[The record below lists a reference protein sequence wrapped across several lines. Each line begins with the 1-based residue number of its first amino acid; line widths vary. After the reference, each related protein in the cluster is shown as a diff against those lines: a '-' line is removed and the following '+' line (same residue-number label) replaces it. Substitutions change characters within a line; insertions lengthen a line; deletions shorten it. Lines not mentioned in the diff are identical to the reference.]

1 MRLFRDPSVRRALLL
16 SLGVTALAA
25 VLAAQISPAAV
36 ILSTIACLCVCAI
49 FVVLTA
55 RRDRAVTALS
65 ETVDHILHGADD
77 LTVSGCAE
85 GELSLLADEI
95 GKMVVRLREQTD
107 RMERDRSRMSDALA
121 DVSHQLRT
129 PLTSMN
135 LTLSRLSG
143 GDLAPEERMRLLFE
157 LKQRLARIDWL
168 VETLLKLS
176 KIDAGTVHFRH
187 DEVQV
192 SELLRAASEPLAV
205 AMELRGQTLTVEV
218 GEETYIGDL
227 AWTTEAIGNL
237 LKNCS
242 EHTPEGGIVTVTAH
256 ETALYTEIAI
266 RDSGGGFEPTELPYL
281 FDRFYR
287 GKNAAPN
294 SVGIGLSLARTVIT
308 AQGGTLTAAN
318 AHPCGALF
326 TVRFYKSVV

>member
-1 MRLFRDPSVRRALLL
+1 MRLLRDPSVRRALLV

-25 VLAAQISPAAV
+25 VLAAQISPAAA
-36 ILSTIACLCVCAI
+36 ILSVVACLCVCASFLI
-49 FVVLTA
+49 LIA
-55 RRDRAVTALS
+55 RRDRTIAALS
-65 ETVDHILHGADD
+65 ETVDRILHGEDD
-77 LTVSGCAE
+77 LAVSGCAE

-107 RMERDRSRMSDALA
+107 RMERDRLRMSDALA

-143 GDLAPEERMRLLFE
+143 GDLDSEERMRLLFE
-157 LKQRLARIDWL
+157 LKQRLARVDWL

-176 KIDAGTVHFRH
+176 RIDAGTVHFRR
-187 DEVQV
+187 DKVQV
-192 SELLRAASEPLAV
+192 SELLRAASAPLAV
-205 AMELRGQTLTVEV
+205 AMELRGQTLTAEV
-218 GEETYIGDL
+218 GDETFTGDL

-242 EHTPEGGIVTVTAH
+242 EHTPEGGGVTVTAR
-256 ETALYTEIAI
+256 ETALYTELAI
-266 RDSGGGFEPTELPYL
+266 RDSGDGFEPSELPYL

-318 AHPCGALF
+318 AHPKGALF

>member
-1 MRLFRDPSVRRALLL
+1 MRMLRDPSVRRALLV

-25 VLAAQISPAAV
+25 VLAAQISPAAAV
-36 ILSTIACLCVCAI
+36 LSTVACLCVCASFLI
-49 FVVLTA
+49 LIA
-55 RRDRAVTALS
+55 RRDRTIAALS
-65 ETVDHILHGADD
+65 ETVDRILHGAND

-107 RMERDRSRMSDALA
+107 RMERDRLRMSDALA

-143 GDLAPEERMRLLFE
+143 GDLTSEERMRLLLE

-176 KIDAGTVHFRH
+176 RIDAGAVHFRR
-187 DEVQV
+187 DTVQV
-192 SELLRAASEPLAV
+192 SELLRAASAPLAV
-205 AMELRGQTLTVEV
+205 AMELRGQVLTTMV
-218 GEETYIGDL
+218 GDETFTGDL
-227 AWTTEAIGNL
+227 AWTAEAIGNL

-242 EHTPEGGIVTVTAH
+242 EHTPEGGAVTVTVR
-256 ETALYTEIAI
+256 ETALYTELAI
-266 RDSGGGFEPTELPYL
+266 RDSGDGFEPTELPYL

-318 AHPCGALF
+318 AHPNGALF